1 MLEKQL
7 KETNAKQSYAR
18 KREHSPTPEFKYKR
32 NKVQYELKKSILGKI
47 ETSLDASDD
56 EECSGALDEGRKMLT
71 ERNKHIKLAK
81 KYGWEAVDCY
91 MDELLASDS
100 DDDKKIRRAIKQ
112 SKVLNKEKRK
122 AARASRLPVNSSQSR
137 VGIQLQRIPNES
149 NFHQVV
155 KGPLAHCQ
163 LRTPHVFVVD
173 EKAIMPV
180 TADLSS
186 PLTTPLAL
194 QITSKD
200 CTEQTR
206 G

>member
-1 MLEKQL
+1 MS
-7 KETNAKQSYAR
+7 N
-18 KREHSPTPEFKYKR
+18 
-32 NKVQYELKKSILGKI
+32 
-47 ETSLDASDD
+47 
-56 EECSGALDEGRKMLT
+56 
-71 ERNKHIKLAK
+71 
-81 KYGWEAVDCY
+81 
-91 MDELLASDS
+91 S
-100 DDDKKIRRAIKQ
+100 DDDKKIRHAIKG
-112 SKVLNKEKRK
+112 SKVLNEEERK

-149 NFHQVV
+149 NFRQVV

-200 CTEQTR
+200 CTKQTAAKLETVNYLDLNVGR
-206 G
+206 LKEKGRLKENVEF